1 MRFFAASYKSSGMN
15 KFAFVL
21 LCTLFLFAQCSSD
34 PKEECAFQPETT
46 AIHLEIE
53 FRSLEDSIPNFQS
66 KQQLVDFFARHTTM
80 RDVFFNRSAYP
91 HDSIFINEL
100 YRRFTT
106 PAFDTLLMETKRVFG
121 DGSELKKEFT
131 QAFTNLKFYY
141 PEIQIPKIETV
152 ITGMESDLFVSDS
165 LVIVGLDYFLG
176 HGAKYQPNMYE
187 YMLRRYTKEFVVPST
202 MLLYGIDGRINTVNP
217 EDKTVLADMIAYGK
231 AYYFAKQ
238 MLPCVPDSVFIG
250 YTSKEI
256 NGARENTDIIW
267 KHLVEREVFFNTA
280 KNIKQKYIDER
291 PTTIEIGDQ
300 CPGRIGVWLGWQIV
314 TEFARKNNRYD
325 ELPKLM
331 KLSNPEQILKGSR
344 FRPD

>member
-1 MRFFAASYKSSGMN
+1 MKKSALAILFG
-15 KFAFVL
+15 
-21 LCTLFLFAQCSSD
+21 LFLFSQCTPD
-34 PKEECAFQPETT
+34 KKEECAFQPETVN
-46 AIHLEIE
+46 IKIE
-53 FRSLEDSIPNFQS
+53 VAFTSLEDSIPNFQTR
-66 KQQLVDFFARHTTM
+66 QQVVDFFSRHTAM

-91 HDSIFINEL
+91 DDSVFINEL
-100 YRRFTT
+100 YRRFSN

-121 DGSELKKEFT
+121 DGSQLKKEFT
-131 QAFTNLKFYY
+131 QAFTNLKYYY

-152 ITGMESDLFVSDS
+152 ITGMESDLFVSDT

-202 MLLYGIDGRINTVNP
+202 MLLYGIDGRINAVNP

-256 NGARENTDIIW
+256 NGARENKDIIW

-300 CPGRIGVWLGWQIV
+300 CPGRIGVWIGWQIV
-314 TEFARKNNRYD
+314 TEFVKKNGPSAS
-325 ELPKLM
+325 LPKLM
-331 KLSNPEQILKGSR
+331 KLSNPEQILKGSK

>member
-1 MRFFAASYKSSGMN
+1 MSMN
-15 KFAFVL
+15 KFAFTIL
-21 LCTLFLFAQCSSD
+21 GILFLFAQCSSD
-34 PKEECAFQPETT
+34 PKEECAFQPET
-46 AIHLEIE
+46 ANIKVEIS
-53 FRSLEDSIPNFQS
+53 FQSLEDSIPQFQS
-66 KQQLVDFFARHTTM
+66 KKELVDFFSRHTVM

-91 HDSIFINEL
+91 DDSVFINEL
-100 YRRFTT
+100 YRRFTN
-106 PAFDTLLMETKRVFG
+106 PAFDTLLMETQRVFG

-131 QAFTNLKFYY
+131 QAFTNLKYYY

-217 EDKTVLADMIAYGK
+217 ADKTVLADMIAYGK

-250 YTSKEI
+250 YTAKEI

-267 KHLVEREVFFNTA
+267 SHFVEREVFFNTA

-291 PTTIEIGDQ
+291 PNTIEIGDQ
-300 CPGRIGVWLGWQIV
+300 CPGRIGVWIGWQIV
-314 TEFARKNNRYD
+314 NEFAKKNGQSPS
-325 ELPKLM
+325 LPKLM
-331 KLSNPEQILKGSR
+331 RLSNPEQILKGSK
-344 FRPD
+344 FRPS

>member
-1 MRFFAASYKSSGMN
+1 MN
-15 KFAFVL
+15 KSALAILFV
-21 LCTLFLFAQCSSD
+21 LFLFAQCTSD
-34 PKEECAFQPETT
+34 PTEECAFQPET
-46 AIHLEIE
+46 ANIKVEIA
-53 FRSLEDSIPNFQS
+53 FQSLEDSILQFHS
-66 KQQLVDFFARHTTM
+66 KKQLVDFFSRHTAM

-91 HDSIFINEL
+91 DDSVFINEL
-100 YRRFTT
+100 YRRFTN

-121 DGSELKKEFT
+121 DGSGLKKEFT
-131 QAFTNLKFYY
+131 QAFTNLKYYY

-217 EDKTVLADMIAYGK
+217 QDKTVLADMIAYGK

-300 CPGRIGVWLGWQIV
+300 CPGRIGVWIGWQIV
-314 TEFARKNNRYD
+314 TEFAKKNAQSAS
-325 ELPKLM
+325 LPKLM
-331 KLSNPEQILKGSR
+331 KLSNPEQILKSSK
-344 FRPD
+344 FRPG

>member
-1 MRFFAASYKSSGMN
+1 MN
-15 KFAFVL
+15 KPALAILFVV
-21 LCTLFLFAQCSSD
+21 FLFTQCTSD
-34 PKEECAFQPETT
+34 PKEECAFQPETSN
-46 AIHLEIE
+46 IKVEIT
-53 FRSLEDSIPNFQS
+53 FQSLEDSIPNFQS
-66 KQQLVDFFARHTTM
+66 KKQVIDFFSHHTVM

-91 HDSIFINEL
+91 DDSVFINEL
-100 YRRFTT
+100 YRRFTN

-131 QAFTNLKFYY
+131 QAFTNLKYYY
-141 PEIQIPKIETV
+141 PEIKIPRIETV

-217 EDKTVLADMIAYGK
+217 EDKTVLADMVAYGK

-238 MLPCVPDSVFIG
+238 MLPCVPDSIFIG
-250 YTSKEI
+250 YTSKEM

-280 KNIKQKYIDER
+280 KNIKEKYINER
-291 PTTIEIGDQ
+291 PITIEIGDQ
-300 CPGRIGVWLGWQIV
+300 CPGRIGVWIGWQIV
-314 TEFARKNNRYD
+314 TEFAQKNART
-325 ELPKLM
+325 ESLPKLM
-331 KLSNPEQILKGSR
+331 KLSSPEQILKGSK
-344 FRPD
+344 FRPN